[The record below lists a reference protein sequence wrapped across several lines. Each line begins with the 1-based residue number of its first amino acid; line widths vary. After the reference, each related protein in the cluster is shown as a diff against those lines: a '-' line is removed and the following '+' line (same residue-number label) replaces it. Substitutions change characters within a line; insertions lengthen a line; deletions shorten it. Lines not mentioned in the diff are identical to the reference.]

1 MRHRNIVLWLFVF
14 ISNCQYF
21 AAEPRKDS
29 VTLTNVMDTKYQ
41 QHIKTINTCL
51 ESAQEQPLSDPEKQA
66 LEGQLKKEAEQHD
79 AAGMIKPAHYGS
91 ICANYS
97 SGTIE
102 NERVR
107 RCRYQL
113 DIYPT
118 AAISYC
124 IKQARADTTRVKT
137 KLVARCQE
145 FQAEAQQVSDA
156 EIRASLAR
164 HPLYAKIKDSNCEDE
179 G

>member
-1 MRHRNIVLWLFVF
+1 MRNHRNILLGLFIF

-21 AAEPRKDS
+21 AAESHKDS
-29 VTLTNVMDTKYQ
+29 VTLTTVIDSKYQ

-51 ESAQEQPLSDPEKQA
+51 ESNQEQSLSDTEKKDI
-66 LEGQLKKEAEQHD
+66 EGELKQRDAE
-79 AAGMIKPAHYGS
+79 GTIKPARYGS

-97 SGTIE
+97 SGTIAS
-102 NERVR
+102 ERVR
-107 RCRYQL
+107 RCLYQL
-113 DIYPT
+113 EIYPA

-124 IKQARADTTRVKT
+124 VKQARADITRLRDD
-137 KLVARCQE
+137 LVALCQE
-145 FQAEAQQVSDA
+145 FQDAAKQVSDA

-164 HPLYAKIKDSNCEDE
+164 HPLYTKIKDSNCDDE

>member
-1 MRHRNIVLWLFVF
+1 MRHSNILLWLFVF

-21 AAEPRKDS
+21 SAESNKYV
-29 VTLTNVMDTKYQ
+29 VTTTITDIKYQ
-41 QHIKTINTCL
+41 QHIKIINACL

-66 LEGQLKKEAEQHD
+66 IDKQLEKETKQRD
-79 AAGMIKPAHYGS
+79 AAGTIKPAHYGS

-102 NERVR
+102 SERVR

-113 DIYPT
+113 DIYP
-118 AAISYC
+118 AVAISYC
-124 IKQARADTTRVKT
+124 SKQARADTTRVKT
-137 KLVARCQE
+137 NLVTRCQE
-145 FQAEAQQVSDA
+145 FQAEAQQVSDT
-156 EIRASLAR
+156 EIMARLAR
-164 HPLYAKIKDSNCEDE
+164 HPLYAKIKDSNCDDE